1 MDFILFE
8 ALDEHLLFEAS
19 LLDPHVNLKVIVFSK
34 ALDKAGQKKKK
45 NEKSSGLP
53 SSFQFN
59 DLRFI
64 DSDGVTKSML
74 VTCSLSYFVI
84 GSSAVRINVVGR
96 PCQP

>member
-34 ALDKAGQKKKK
+34 ALDKAGQKKK

-74 VTCSLSYFVI
+74 VTCSLSYFLI